1 MKNPAL
7 KILDIYII
15 KKFLGTFF
23 YSILLIVSIAVIFDL
38 AEKLERAAVEK
49 IRGVRQEISAFQS
62 LMAASRSE
70 MEMSKYGPEEGP

>member
-1 MKNPAL
+1 MKKFGL

-38 AEKLERAAVEK
+38 AENW
-49 IRGVRQEISAFQS
+49 IISWKGSAIECYNF
-62 LMAASRSE
+62 
-70 MEMSKYGPEEGP
+70 